1 MLKNK
6 FKVIAL
12 LSVILIS
19 FLVPISKAENETQTI
34 NEDPEANYQNQ
45 QQNSANARNYYTR
58 IKYYKIKYY

>member
-12 LSVILIS
+12 LSVIIIS
-19 FLVPISKAENETQTI
+19 FLVPISKAENETQPI

-45 QQNSANARNYYTR
+45 QQNSTNTRNYYTR
-58 IKYYKIKYY
+58 SKYNRIKYY